1 MTFLQDSSFVRN
13 LALDMLI
20 KNNYEEKS
28 ELIPKR
34 IDTLTEAEVVAII
47 NNTWNKWK
55 TILKNSWCNGIE
67 KCGE

>member
-47 NNTWNKWK
+47 NNT
-55 TILKNSWCNGIE
+55 
-67 KCGE
+67 